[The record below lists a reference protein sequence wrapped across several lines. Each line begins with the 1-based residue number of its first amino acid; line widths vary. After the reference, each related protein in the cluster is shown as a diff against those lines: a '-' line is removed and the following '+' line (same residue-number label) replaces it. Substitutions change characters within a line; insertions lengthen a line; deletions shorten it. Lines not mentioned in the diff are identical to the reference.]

1 MHFIKNIVENEIL
14 FLTTVVVLMIFSSII
29 SYPNISLDLYFNNL
43 YINYAKSFANL
54 IKLNPTE
61 VANDI
66 TTFPIWGY
74 GIIHWLFNSSKFSI
88 LIFQQGLNYITIY
101 LIDKVLRRKDQ
112 KTIFVW
118 RILVLFGFPYFL
130 FHTQIWPK
138 SISSSLLILGLL
150 QIIKYFDGLKKI
162 HLIFSG
168 LIFGL
173 LCNFRSD
180 YIFFILSIP
189 IFLIFWEIIEKKKIT
204 SFSLSILILPV
215 ITLLF
220 LIPWGLYTKSKTDH
234 YLITSTN
241 SGHTLFIGLGQLP
254 NNIWN
259 ITPRDDDSK
268 MDEVLNEKFKN
279 KIYSSIGYEENQY
292 LKKVFFSY
300 VKEFPFEWL
309 KKCANSM
316 KLIFLDPFYVGNVGD
331 FQKNGISNIIEIREL
346 ESSVY
351 QLDFK
356 NAYQIIQN
364 THWKFSVKEIL
375 QLSFTILTKVIGLI
389 IFSVAI
395 LSGLY
400 VLFYKSKWYF
410 KTQTNFLL
418 SILILYQI
426 TISVFV
432 FHMPVYNTSIYLVY
446 LIFISLILNEIFF
459 NSTVN
464 KNKGISENNI
474 PKI

>member
-1 MHFIKNIVENEIL
+1 M
-14 FLTTVVVLMIFSSII
+14 
-29 SYPNISLDLYFNNL
+29 
-43 YINYAKSFANL
+43 NYAKAFSDL
-54 IKLNPTE
+54 LKIKPTE
-61 VANDI
+61 VINDLSS
-66 TTFPIWGY
+66 FPIWGY
-74 GIIHWLFNSSKFSI
+74 GIIHWIFNSSKFSI
-88 LIFQQGLNYITIY
+88 LIFQQGLNFITIY
-101 LIDKVLRRKDQ
+101 LTDKALSRKNQ
-112 KTIFVW
+112 KIKFIW

-150 QIIKYFDGLKKI
+150 QIINYFDNSKKI

-180 YIFFILSIP
+180 YIYFILSLP
-189 IFLIFWEIIEKKKIT
+189 IFLIFWEIIDKKKIT
-204 SFSLSILILPV
+204 SFSFSILILPV

-300 VKEFPFEWL
+300 MKEFPFEWL
-309 KKCANSM
+309 RKCANSI
-316 KLIFLDPFYVGNVGD
+316 KLIFLDPFYIGNVGD
-331 FQKNGISNIIEIREL
+331 FQKNGISNVIEIREL

-364 THWKFSVKEIL
+364 THWKFSIKEIL
-375 QLSFTILTKVIGLI
+375 QLSFTIITKVIGLF
-389 IFSVAI
+389 IFSAAI

-400 VLFYKSKWYF
+400 ILFYKSKWYF
-410 KTQTNFLL
+410 KTQTNFLI

-426 TISVFV
+426 TLSVFA

-446 LIFISLILNEIFF
+446 LIFLSLIFNEIFF

-464 KNKGISENNI
+464 KNKGVSENNI

>member
-1 MHFIKNIVENEIL
+1 M
-14 FLTTVVVLMIFSSII
+14 TTVVVLIIFSSII

-54 IKLNPTE
+54 IKLNPIE
-61 VANDI
+61 EANDI

-88 LIFQQGLNYITIY
+88 LIFQQGLNFITIC
-101 LIDKVLRRKDQ
+101 LIDKVLRRKVQ
-112 KTIFVW
+112 KTLFIW
-118 RILVLFGFPYFL
+118 RILVFFGFPYFL

-138 SISSSLLILGLL
+138 SISSSLLILAVLQLL
-150 QIIKYFDGLKKI
+150 YYFDNRKKS

-168 LIFGL
+168 LFFGL

-180 YIFFILSIP
+180 YIYLILSMP
-189 IFLIFWEIIEKKKIT
+189 IFLIFWEIIEKKKST
-204 SFSLSILILPV
+204 LFSLSILILPI
-215 ITLLF
+215 ITLTF

-234 YLITSTN
+234 YLLTSTN

-259 ITPRDDDSK
+259 ITPRDDDSE

-300 VKEFPFEWL
+300 VKGFPFEWL
-309 KKCANSM
+309 KKCANSI

-356 NAYQIIQN
+356 NTYQIIQN
-364 THWKFSVKEIL
+364 THWKFSIKEIL
-375 QLSFTILTKVIGLI
+375 QLSFTIITKVIGLF
-389 IFSVAI
+389 IFSAAI

-400 VLFYKSKWYF
+400 ILFYKSKWYF
-410 KTQTNFLL
+410 KTQTNFLI

-426 TISVFV
+426 TLSVFA

-446 LIFISLILNEIFF
+446 LIFLSLILNEIFF

>member
-1 MHFIKNIVENEIL
+1 M
-14 FLTTVVVLMIFSSII
+14 
-29 SYPNISLDLYFNNL
+29 
-43 YINYAKSFANL
+43 NYAKAFSDL
-54 IKLNPTE
+54 LKIKPTE
-61 VANDI
+61 VINDLSS
-66 TTFPIWGY
+66 FPIWGY
-74 GIIHWLFNSSKFSI
+74 GIIHWIFNSSKFSI
-88 LIFQQGLNYITIY
+88 LIFQQGLNFITIY
-101 LIDKVLRRKDQ
+101 LTDKALSRKNQ
-112 KTIFVW
+112 KIKFIW
-118 RILVLFGFPYFL
+118 RILILFGFPYFL

-138 SISSSLLILGLL
+138 SITSSLLILAVLQLL
-150 QIIKYFDGLKKI
+150 NYFDNRKKS

-168 LIFGL
+168 LMFGL

-180 YIFFILSIP
+180 YIYLILSLP
-189 IFLIFWEIIEKKKIT
+189 IFLIIWEIIEKKQIT
-204 SFSLSILILPV
+204 SFSFSMLILPV

-234 YLITSTN
+234 YLVTSTN

-279 KIYSSIGYEENQY
+279 KNYSSIGYEENQY

-300 VKEFPFEWL
+300 VKEFPIEWL
-309 KKCANSM
+309 KKCANSI
-316 KLIFLDPFYVGNVGD
+316 KLIFLDSFYVGNVGD

-364 THWKFSVKEIL
+364 THWKFSIKEIL
-375 QLSFTILTKVIGLI
+375 QLSFTIITKVIGLI

-446 LIFISLILNEIFF
+446 LIFLSLILNEIFF

-464 KNKGISENNI
+464 KNKRVSENNI

>member
-54 IKLNPTE
+54 IKLNPIE
-61 VANDI
+61 LENDI

-88 LIFQQGLNYITIY
+88 LIFQQGLNFITIY
-101 LIDKVLRRKDQ
+101 LIDKVLRRKVQ
-112 KTIFVW
+112 KTLFIW
-118 RILVLFGFPYFL
+118 RILLLFGFPYFL

-138 SISSSLLILGLL
+138 SISSSLLILAVIQL
-150 QIIKYFDGLKKI
+150 INYFDNRKKN

-168 LIFGL
+168 LFFGL

-180 YIFFILSIP
+180 YIYLILSVP
-189 IFLIFWEIIEKKKIT
+189 IFLIFWEIIEKKKFT
-204 SFSLSILILPV
+204 FFSFSILILPF
-215 ITLLF
+215 ITFLF

-234 YLITSTN
+234 YMLTSTN

-279 KIYSSIGYEENQY
+279 KNYSSIGYEENQY

-300 VKEFPFEWL
+300 VKESPLEWL
-309 KKCANSM
+309 KKCVNNI